1 MPDTLWSLN
10 NQMRSITKFEVLFFS
25 ITLLATT
32 AAIMAGLGTRWEWW
46 SFRTGFA
53 ILTIAA
59 YGSVVAAGLSLIGLI
74 WSGLSG
80 SRFGFALALIS
91 LVSSLTVAGT
101 LWQWKT
107 KAESLPRIHDVST
120 DTDNPP
126 LFKAILPLRKDAP
139 NPADYGGPDI
149 AAKQQAGYPDI
160 GPLMLP
166 VAPGEVFQK
175 ALSAAINMGGEI
187 IEANRDAGLIEATYT
202 TYWFGFKDDM
212 VVRITPEKTGSRI
225 DVRSVSRVGV
235 SDVGT
240 NAKRIRRFLENMSK

>member
-1 MPDTLWSLN
+1 MK
-10 NQMRSITKFEVLFFS
+10 SITRFAFLIFS

-32 AAIMAGLGTRWEWW
+32 AAIMAGLGSRWGGG

-53 ILTIAA
+53 ILKIAA
-59 YGSVVAAGLSLIGLI
+59 FGSVVAAGLSLIGLI

-80 SRFGFALALIS
+80 YRLGFALALIS
-91 LVSSLTVAGT
+91 LVTSLTVAGT

-107 KAESLPRIHDVST
+107 KAQSFPRIHDIST

-139 NPADYGGPDI
+139 NPSDYGGPEI
-149 AAKQQAGYPDI
+149 AAKQRAGYPDI

-166 VAPGEVFQK
+166 VAPGEAFQK

-187 IEANRDAGLIEATYT
+187 LEANRDAGLIEATYT

-240 NAKRIRRFLENMSK
+240 NAKRIRRFLESMSK

>member
-1 MPDTLWSLN
+1 MPDTRRSLN
-10 NQMRSITKFEVLFFS
+10 NQMKSITRFEVLFFS
-25 ITLLATT
+25 VTLVATMS
-32 AAIMAGLGTRWEWW
+32 AIMAGLGSRWGWW

-53 ILTIAA
+53 ILKVAA
-59 YGSVVAAGLSLIGLI
+59 FGSVVAAGLSLIGLI

-91 LVSSLTVAGT
+91 LVTSLTVAGT

-107 KAESLPRIHDVST
+107 KAQSFPRIHDIST

-126 LFKAILPLRKDAP
+126 LFNAILPLRKDAP
-139 NPADYGGPDI
+139 NPSDYGGQDI
-149 AAKQQAGYPDI
+149 AAKQRAGYPDI

-166 VAPGEVFQK
+166 LAPGEAFQK
-175 ALSAAINMGGEI
+175 ALSAAINIGGEI
-187 IEANRDAGLIEATYT
+187 IEANRNAGRIEATYT

-225 DVRSVSRVGV
+225 DVRSASRVGV

>member
-1 MPDTLWSLN
+1 MK
-10 NQMRSITKFEVLFFS
+10 SITKFEILFFS
-25 ITLLATT
+25 ITLIATT
-32 AAIMAGLGTRWEWW
+32 AAIMAGLGSRWGWW

-53 ILTIAA
+53 ILKIAA

-80 SRFGFALALIS
+80 SRFVFALALIS

-107 KAESLPRIHDVST
+107 KAQSLPRIHDVST
-120 DTDNPP
+120 DTVNPP

-139 NPADYGGPDI
+139 NPSDHGGPEI
-149 AAKQQAGYPDI
+149 AAKQRAGYPDI
-160 GPLMLP
+160 GPLVLP
-166 VAPGEVFQK
+166 VAPGEAFQK
-175 ALSAAINMGGEI
+175 ALSAAINMSGEI

-225 DVRSVSRVGV
+225 DVRSASRVGV